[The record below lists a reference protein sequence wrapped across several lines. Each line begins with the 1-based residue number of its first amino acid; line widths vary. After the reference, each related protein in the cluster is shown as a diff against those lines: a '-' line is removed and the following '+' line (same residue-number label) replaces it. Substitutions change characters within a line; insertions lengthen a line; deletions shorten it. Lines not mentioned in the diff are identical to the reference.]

1 MPAETHSHREEL
13 DVELILDFLANELE
27 LDDDDPAILSLD
39 GLGVDD
45 DLSLLHL
52 WDAVSEEFGER
63 TLGELELPERRPVT
77 LGDLAGTFLD
87 ALGGAAPA
95 ESTA

>member
-63 TLGELELPERRPVT
+63 TLGELELPERPPVT

-87 ALGGAAPA
+87 ALGGEAPA